1 MWATQQERYHLDGLY
16 HPFMVILGIVYYSVH
31 DIIPG
36 DLIVILWLENGLAMV
51 NNGMIWDLAFGKLTV
66 CYWKWPF
73 IVDLPIKMVI
83 SIVMLVCQRIW
94 DRMLGLSHWLN
105 MGLLVVAVMVVYT
118 TIKPVELCRLLMG
131 FNQQLYIVVFMVV

>member
-16 HPFMVILGIVYYSVH
+16 HPFMVILGIVFYSVH
-31 DIIPG
+31 HIIPG

-131 FNQQLYIVVFMVV
+131 FNQQLYMVVFMVV

>member
-1 MWATQQERYHLDGLY
+1 MVYTTHLFL
-16 HPFMVILGIVYYSVH
+16 ILGIVYYSVH
-31 DIIPG
+31 HIIPG